1 VNTLQDPAV
10 ARVLERLRAQADR
23 EDPSARARRQEHER
37 TLGRSVY
44 GQERVD
50 IYGGAPLAIAA
61 EVGRLLYVLAVSRR
75 ARTIVEFGTSVGYST
90 VHLAAALRDV
100 DGGSL
105 ITTELSADKGK
116 AAMVNLTDAGLQ
128 DLVDLRIGDALQTLE
143 DLGAGVD
150 FVFLDGWNNLY
161 RDVLE
166 LVAPRL
172 APGALVVA
180 DMSRGDPELER
191 YRGYVLDPSSGY
203 VSIELPLDEGV
214 VISTRLLGDR
224 G

>member
-1 VNTLQDPAV
+1 VTALQDPAV

-23 EDPSARARRQEHER
+23 EDPAARARRQEHER
-37 TLGRSVY
+37 SLGRAVY

-75 ARTIVEFGTSVGYST
+75 ARTIVEFGASVGYST
-90 VHLAAALRDV
+90 IHLAAALRDV
-100 DGGSL
+100 GGGSL
-105 ITTELSADKGK
+105 ITTELSTDK
-116 AAMVNLTDAGLQ
+116 AQTAIANLTEAGLQ
-128 DLVDLRIGDALQTLE
+128 DLVDLRVGDARQTLE
-143 DLGAGVD
+143 RLKAGVD
-150 FVFLDGWNNLY
+150 LLFLDGWNNLY

-166 LVAPRL
+166 LVAPQL

-180 DMSRGDPELER
+180 DMSREDPELDH
-191 YRGYVLDPSSGY
+191 YRAYVLDPSSGY

-214 VISTRLLGDR
+214 VISTRV
-224 G
+224 

>member
-1 VNTLQDPAV
+1 MLK
-10 ARVLERLRAQADR
+10 RLRAQADR

-37 TLGRSVY
+37 TLGATVY

-61 EVGRLLYVLAVSRR
+61 EVGRLLHVLALSRR
-75 ARTIVEFGTSVGYST
+75 ARTIVEFGASLGYST

-100 DGGSL
+100 GGGSL
-105 ITTELSADKGK
+105 ITTELSADKAR
-116 AAMVNLTDAGLQ
+116 AAIANLTDAGLQ
-128 DLVDLRIGDALQTLE
+128 DLVDLRVGDALETLE
-143 DLGAGVD
+143 RLDADVDLL
-150 FVFLDGWNNLY
+150 FLDGWNNLY

-172 APGALVVA
+172 AVGALVVA

-191 YRGYVLDPSSGY
+191 YRAYVFDPSSGY
-203 VSIELPLDEGV
+203 VSIEIPLDEGV
-214 VISTRLLGDR
+214 VISTRSR
-224 G
+224 